1 MSNDPTQHTN
11 VSHGTDTN
19 NRIGDGSDLEVAD
32 PAEVL
37 FAQRDSDGEP
47 VPVPQKIPG
56 RDQALEV
63 RPPTEGFYNQYLN
76 PVPSDD
82 NEQVAAMLSK
92 GFPGLDVDA
101 ADVENGLL
109 IFGLETAVEMLKR
122 AGGYDMY
129 SALQDQQG
137 DDDMEYMQQMMT
149 AMGVGGEDMSMGEFF
164 EALNEIDM
172 DDVEEAADEAEG
184 GADGQQDQSMS
195 PGPARPNGG

>member
-11 VSHGTDTN
+11 VSHGPEAN
-19 NRIGDGSDLEVAD
+19 NRIGDGSELSVAD
-32 PAEVL
+32 PMEVL
-37 FAQRDSDGEP
+37 FAQRDSEGRP
-47 VPVPQKIPG
+47 APVPQKIPG

-63 RPPTEGFYNQYLN
+63 RPPTEGYYNQYLD

-82 NEQVAAMLSK
+82 NAKVAEMLTK

-101 ADVENGLL
+101 QDVENGLL

-129 SALQDQQG
+129 SALQEQSQ
-137 DDDMEYMQQMMT
+137 DDDMAYMQQMMT

-172 DDVEEAADEAEG
+172 GDVEEAAED
-184 GADGQQDQSMS
+184 ADGQQGNEMS